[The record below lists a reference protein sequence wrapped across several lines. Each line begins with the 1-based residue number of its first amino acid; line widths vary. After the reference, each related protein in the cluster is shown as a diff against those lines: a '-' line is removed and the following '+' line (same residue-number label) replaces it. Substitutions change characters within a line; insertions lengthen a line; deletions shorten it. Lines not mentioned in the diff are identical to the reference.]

1 MLVKSICLVNG
12 HPHNSSKHLCPAI
25 ADAYAKGAR
34 GAGGKLRRIDLA
46 RLDIPFLRDS
56 ADFATPP
63 PKAILECQE
72 AIRAADHLVVIYP
85 LWLGSMPAL
94 VKSFFEQLSRN
105 EFALAA
111 SEKGGWPRKMLK
123 GKSARVI
130 VTMGMPSAAYKVF
143 FGAHGVKSFESA
155 ILGMSGFKPIRETLI
170 GGAGELDDKRA
181 KTLLDRMEA
190 LGASAK

>member
-1 MLVKSICLVNG
+1 MPTKSICLING
-12 HPHNSSKHLCPAI
+12 HPHDSPAHLCAAI

-34 GAGGKLRRIDLA
+34 GTGAKLRRVDLA
-46 RLDIPFLRDS
+46 KLDIPYLRDS

-63 PKAILECQE
+63 PKAILDCQE
-72 AIRAADHLVVIYP
+72 AVRAADHLVVIYP

-105 EFALAA
+105 EFAIAA
-111 SEKGGWPRKMLK
+111 SEKGGWPRRMLK

-130 VTMGMPSAAYKVF
+130 VTMGMPSAAYRVF

-170 GGAGELDDKRA
+170 GGAGDLDGKRA
-181 KTLLDRMEA
+181 KSLLARMEA
-190 LGASAK
+190 LGAVAK

>member
-1 MLVKSICLVNG
+1 MPAKSICLING
-12 HPHNSSKHLCPAI
+12 HPHGSKAHLCHAI

-34 GAGGKLRRIDLA
+34 GAGAKLRRIDLA
-46 RLDIPFLRDS
+46 ALDIPYLRDS
-56 ADFATPP
+56 ADLATPP
-63 PKAILECQE
+63 PRAILECQD
-72 AIRAADHLVVIYP
+72 AVRAADHLVVIYP

-105 EFALAA
+105 EFAIAA

-130 VTMGMPSAAYKVF
+130 VTMGMPSAAYKLF
-143 FGAHGVKSFESA
+143 FGAQGVKSFESG

-170 GGAGELDDKRA
+170 GGAGDLDAKRA
-181 KTLLDRMEA
+181 KALLGRMEA
-190 LGASAK
+190 LGAAAK